1 MKNKH
6 SRIWA
11 AVFMSI
17 LIAVSTVLTAV
28 GHIDKAQAAEKAVLQ
43 YQAIGEMRLV
53 LLCH

>member
-28 GHIDKAQAAEKAVLQ
+28 GHIDKAQAAEKAVSYTHLTLPTKL
-43 YQAIGEMRLV
+43 EV
-53 LLCH
+53 

>member
-28 GHIDKAQAAEKAVLQ
+28 GHIVLQ
-43 YQAIGEMRLV
+43 V
-53 LLCH
+53 

>member
-28 GHIDKAQAAEKAVLQ
+28 VQNDKAQAAENAEIQVST
-43 YQAIGEMRLV
+43 V
-53 LLCH
+53 S